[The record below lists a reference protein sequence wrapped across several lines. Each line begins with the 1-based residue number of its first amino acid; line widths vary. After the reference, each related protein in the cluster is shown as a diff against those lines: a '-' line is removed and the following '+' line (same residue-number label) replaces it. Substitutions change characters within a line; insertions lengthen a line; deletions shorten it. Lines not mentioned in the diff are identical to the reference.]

1 MGIKFYMCGSGN
13 VYHLG
18 CLKDA
23 WGVWGVSD
31 VFDNILCEFKKL
43 KISKGGGGGRGP
55 DPSSRY
61 TQVVVW
67 RFSVERVF
75 KLQVNSTWMQLLVK
89 VYILFQMVML
99 LVLISTYTQSYILFF
114 RDGSICW

>member
-23 WGVWGVSD
+23 WGVWGVSY

-43 KISKGGGGGRGP
+43 KISKGGGGEEGVLTP
-55 DPSSRY
+55 PLD
-61 TQVVVW
+61 TH
-67 RFSVERVF
+67 
-75 KLQVNSTWMQLLVK
+75 KLLYEDLV
-89 VYILFQMVML
+89 
-99 LVLISTYTQSYILFF
+99 
-114 RDGSICW
+114 

>member
-23 WGVWGVSD
+23 WGDWGVSD
-31 VFDNILCEFKKL
+31 VFDNILCEFKKF
-43 KISKGGGGGRGP
+43 KIPKGGGEGGP

-61 TQVVVW
+61 TQVVV
-67 RFSVERVF
+67 
-75 KLQVNSTWMQLLVK
+75 
-89 VYILFQMVML
+89 
-99 LVLISTYTQSYILFF
+99 
-114 RDGSICW
+114 